1 MDTNLCIVCTDYNK
15 NENETDTEI
24 ELDNQNENE
33 NYNTKKFKVNY
44 IQKEDI
50 ENIPNNFE
58 IEKEEDIRFDIL
70 LDNQKIKK
78 NIKNISEEEMI
89 CYLQKYHDFNF
100 FKKYNADTF
109 NKINIIVD
117 GIHLYKL

>member
-1 MDTNLCIVCTDYNK
+1 MDTNLCIICDDYDINENL
-15 NENETDTEI
+15 NENENI
-24 ELDNQNENE
+24 NQNENE
-33 NYNTKKFKVNY
+33 IYNTKKFKVNY

-70 LDNQKIKK
+70 LDNHQIKK
-78 NIKNISEEEMI
+78 NLKNISKEEMI
-89 CYLQKYHDFNF
+89 YYLQKYHDFNF
-100 FKKYNADTF
+100 FKKYHVDTF

>member
-1 MDTNLCIVCTDYNK
+1 MDTNLCIVCTDYDT
-15 NENETDTEI
+15 NENEIDNKIEI
-24 ELDNQNENE
+24 DNQNENE

-50 ENIPNNFE
+50 ENLPNNFE
-58 IEKEEDIRFDIL
+58 IDKEEDIRFDIL
-70 LDNQKIKK
+70 LDNHQIKK

-100 FKKYNADTF
+100 FKKYNVDTF